1 MNCRPSV
8 SHLAMATSVTT
19 AQITAAPES
28 PVVKAFVHSA
38 MKRFGM
44 TEQELRERAIRQYG
58 SVEGAMRTIE
68 ASDARNKAAM
78 EKAYPNGYDDMIIIG
93 VSVFFELEN

>member
-1 MNCRPSV
+1 MGQPGV
-8 SHLAMATSVTT
+8 THLYRTSQWL
-19 AQITAAPES
+19 AQSPLR

-38 MKRFGM
+38 MKQFGM
-44 TEQELRERAIRQYG
+44 TEQELREHAIRQYG

-68 ASDARNKAAM
+68 ASDAQNKAAM